1 MNSPFPQL
9 WSFLFIENAY
19 AKFVNP
25 DDLPNA
31 SDMNV
36 IDGEA
41 EAIGVKSCYA
51 LLCCRRYLYRRECT
65 ILPIS

>member
-1 MNSPFPQL
+1 MNSPFPQP
-9 WSFLFIENAY
+9 WSFLFMENAY
-19 AKFVNP
+19 AKFVNS

-41 EAIGVKSCYA
+41 EAIGVKSHYA